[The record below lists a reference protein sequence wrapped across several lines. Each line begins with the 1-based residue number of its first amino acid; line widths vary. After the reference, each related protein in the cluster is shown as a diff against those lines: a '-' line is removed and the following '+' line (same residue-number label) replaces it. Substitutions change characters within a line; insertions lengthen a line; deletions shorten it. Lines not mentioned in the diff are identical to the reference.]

1 MNPTFRSVG
10 EQNAYLCSSFVV
22 KIYISS
28 KQSRRENMKITVN
41 IKVINSHGNP
51 SKEEFRFLKLLE
63 FKQLKSF
70 VRIRQNFKAKMGLNN
85 KEWHDGILRV
95 S

>member
-1 MNPTFRSVG
+1 MNPTSRPVG

-41 IKVINSHGNP
+41 IKVKNSHGKP
-51 SKEEFRFLKLLE
+51 LKGGV
-63 FKQLKSF
+63 SF
-70 VRIRQNFKAKMGLNN
+70 SQIIGV
-85 KEWHDGILRV
+85 
-95 S
+95 